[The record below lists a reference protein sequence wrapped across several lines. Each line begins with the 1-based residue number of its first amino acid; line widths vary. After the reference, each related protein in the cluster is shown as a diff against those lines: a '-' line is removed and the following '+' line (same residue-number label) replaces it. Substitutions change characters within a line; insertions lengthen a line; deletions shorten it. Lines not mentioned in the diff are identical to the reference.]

1 MFYAHNLPTHTL
13 TLSGLEPGVS
23 YSTRIYTRAW
33 GASPGNRPAIW
44 TFDPDGDGPISDVT
58 PEIKQDDAT
67 SIGCADGLQAYYIN
81 YEFKAVSDKLVITI
95 AHTALPAS
103 WHLYGLTNQQVASE

>member
-1 MFYAHNLPTHTL
+1 M
-13 TLSGLEPGVS
+13 S